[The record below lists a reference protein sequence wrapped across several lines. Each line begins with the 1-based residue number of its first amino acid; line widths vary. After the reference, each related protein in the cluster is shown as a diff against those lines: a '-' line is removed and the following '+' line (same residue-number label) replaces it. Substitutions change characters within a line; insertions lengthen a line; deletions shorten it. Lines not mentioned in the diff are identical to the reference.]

1 MEKHE
6 GTCKAM
12 QTFPTTGLGKQL
24 LGMVGKCTGVRA
36 LGVPTAE
43 VAPCQDGAQPAQG
56 FGCSVP
62 ASYESVES
70 QLG

>member
-36 LGVPTAE
+36 LATFLPSSS
-43 VAPCQDGAQPAQG
+43 PKHR
-56 FGCSVP
+56 
-62 ASYESVES
+62 
-70 QLG
+70 LLKL